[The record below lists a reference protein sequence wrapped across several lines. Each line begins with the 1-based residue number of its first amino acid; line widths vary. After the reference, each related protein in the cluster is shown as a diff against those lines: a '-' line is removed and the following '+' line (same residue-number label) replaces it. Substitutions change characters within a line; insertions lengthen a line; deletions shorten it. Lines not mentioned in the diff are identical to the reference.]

1 MKKVVR
7 VLSMIHEGS
16 IGEKKIKALEEMI
29 STTYAA
35 HFKTDVK
42 LLFLWMTIPNGQA
55 YLAGKPSSAST
66 LQIPVE
72 DNLPNELRH
81 PFMHEIC
88 LKWMDITGCN
98 KNEIILNSPDFSEAD
113 AQLQRFNTKFKPTAK
128 TLTIA
133 KMFGS
138 MLVGKAKKGYLTTSV
153 NN

>member
-7 VLSMIHEGS
+7 ILSMIHEGS
-16 IGEKKIKALEEMI
+16 IGKNKIKELESMI
-29 STTYAA
+29 KGTYAE
-35 HFKTDVK
+35 HFSLDAK
-42 LLFLWMTIPNGQA
+42 LVFLWMTIPNGQA
-55 YLAGKPSSAST
+55 YLAGKPSTAST

-72 DNLPNELRH
+72 DGLSNDQRH
-81 PFMHEIC
+81 PFMHDIC

-113 AQLQRFNTKFKPTAK
+113 AQLERFNSKFKPSSK
-128 TLTIA
+128 KLTIA

-138 MLVGKAKKGYLTTSV
+138 LVVGKVQKGYLTTSV